1 VFLRRGNLIVLMFC
15 VLLVLSGCG
24 IKVTVINDSNEAI
37 KNVEVVYNGGKMT
50 VPKLESKSR
59 IKEQISPKG
68 ESDLELKY
76 RDHTNVL
83 HVKKVDVYFESG
95 IGYSGDIVITVDPNH
110 DVTWISTIGK

>member
-1 VFLRRGNLIVLMFC
+1 MFLRRGNLIVLMFC
-15 VLLVLSGCG
+15 AILVLSGCG

-50 VPKLESKSR
+50 LPKLESKSR
-59 IKEQISPKG
+59 IKKRISPKG

-76 RDHTNVL
+76 RDHKDAL

-95 IGYSGDIVITVDPNH
+95 IGYSGDIVITVDPN
-110 DVTWISTIGK
+110 DNVTWSSTIGQ